1 MSPGLGSND
10 RIDAR
15 DAGQGA
21 GNGAE
26 MFLFAGQCGLI
37 AALAGFAGV
46 LIFLL
51 LK

>member
-1 MSPGLGSND
+1 MSPGFGSNH

-15 DAGQGA
+15 DAGHGVGNA
-21 GNGAE
+21 GE
-26 MFLFAGQCGLI
+26 MFFFAGQCGLI